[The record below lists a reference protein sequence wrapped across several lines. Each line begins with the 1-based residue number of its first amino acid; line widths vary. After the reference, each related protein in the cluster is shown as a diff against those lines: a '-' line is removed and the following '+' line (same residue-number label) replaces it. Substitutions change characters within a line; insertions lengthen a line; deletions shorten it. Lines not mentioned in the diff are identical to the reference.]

1 VPLRQTAQKV
11 PSARQVE
18 EKAVP
23 AMHHPGK
30 RSFEMFKQRLANL
43 LLLTLLITFPNV
55 GYSQNP
61 FQGFSKW
68 YGKVKSQFLLD
79 SERNHAY
86 PQPFLKQDQ
95 IAYRGVF
102 APMLAK
108 GSAVTRIL
116 DAVHFDEKS
125 HHLNGVG
132 IAKLRNILSQQK
144 NLDILVASSMNP
156 EVDKAREG
164 KIRELL
170 SQYSFPGTRPR
181 VAGVFYQAHHG
192 TGSEHAIRRETFLS
206 NQPAPN
212 LNTVSG
218 EIAGSAE

>member
-1 VPLRQTAQKV
+1 
-11 PSARQVE
+11 
-18 EKAVP
+18 
-23 AMHHPGK
+23 
-30 RSFEMFKQRLANL
+30 MFKQRLANL

-79 SERNHAY
+79 SERNRAY
-86 PQPFLKQDQ
+86 PQPFLEQDQ

-108 GSAVTRIL
+108 GSADTRIL

-156 EVDKAREG
+156 EVDKAREC

-192 TGSEHAIRRETFLS
+192 SGSEHGLVR
-206 NQPAPN
+206 
-212 LNTVSG
+212 
-218 EIAGSAE
+218 